1 MRKRGLNFLG
11 PSLSPYSFILKSAE
25 AATSEDW
32 DAVFGSNVKGCG
44 LTSKY
49 AIKAMRAA
57 GRGGA
62 AAGGDASRGRPTK
75 AIVNLG
81 SISSFIGQAD
91 LCTYSTTKA
100 AILALT
106 RCVCNGLAGW
116 RQEREGRH

>member
-1 MRKRGLNFLG
+1 MGRGVPDLLYTEETG
-11 PSLSPYSFILKSAE
+11 LTATMPIHSFILKSAE

-49 AIKAMRAA
+49 AIKAMRAGAA
-57 GRGGA
+57 GAGA
-62 AAGGDASRGRPTK
+62 AAGGDASRARPTK

-106 RCVCNGLAGW
+106 RCAW
-116 RQEREGRH
+116 WYS

>member
-1 MRKRGLNFLG
+1 M
-11 PSLSPYSFILKSAE
+11 SPRSFILKSAE

-49 AIKAMRAA
+49 AIKAMRA
-57 GRGGA
+57 GPGA
-62 AAGGDASRGRPTK
+62 AAEGDTSRARPTK

-106 RCVCNGLAGW
+106 RCVRVGW
-116 RQEREGRH
+116 EKDLLWGWMVG

>member
-1 MRKRGLNFLG
+1 MAEMVYKKRDLNFLG
-11 PSLSPYSFILKSAE
+11 HHCDAGSFILKSAE

-32 DAVFGSNVKGCG
+32 DVVFGSNVKGCG

-57 GRGGA
+57 GPGGP
-62 AAGGDASRGRPTK
+62 AAGDDASRGRPTK

-106 RCVCNGLAGW
+106 RCVCNGLAG
-116 RQEREGRH
+116 